1 MAGWLR
7 TIAIRQVVAGMSEP
21 DPPNPERKPI
31 PMRANKK
38 SDERIRDDRT
48 GKSVRVRQTG
58 LFAAEGVIRGRP
70 VRAAVLLLLV
80 VVFLP
85 VVVTQ
90 VVGVVTS
97 SEERQFEAVSLLETT
112 YTEVRFRNSA
122 QDLDLAGMLF
132 IPSGDGPFPAAVVIH
147 GSGTSSR
154 ANRWPL
160 TLTQHLQEQGI
171 VVLLPDKRG
180 SEQSEG
186 DWRTS
191 SFEDLATDT
200 LAAVSY
206 LTEQSQ
212 VPVTSVGVV
221 GMSQGGRIAPLVA
234 NRSADVGWVVN
245 VVGGSVTMHE
255 ALVYEEIHNLRE
267 AGVLPGVS
275 NVLAHGTSFL
285 VRSVADPDFWNAIGN
300 FDPLPYWNTMAV
312 PSLVVYGEDDT
323 NVPAVESAR
332 RLSALENPN
341 ITVIVFP
348 GSGHAIEDPEGQGDR
363 LFREDALDEIVNFI
377 HRNTLT

>member
-1 MAGWLR
+1 M
-7 TIAIRQVVAGMSEP
+7 VAV
-21 DPPNPERKPI
+21 
-31 PMRANKK
+31 ATNKK
-38 SDERIRDDRT
+38 SDERMRDDRT
-48 GKSVRVRQTG
+48 CTDHGAATISAWKR
-58 LFAAEGVIRGRP
+58 LFGAEGLIRHRP

-85 VVVTQ
+85 VMVTQ
-90 VVGVVTS
+90 LVSVGASLVG
-97 SEERQFEAVSLLETT
+97 SEGRHFEMVHLGETN
-112 YTEVRFRNSA
+112 YTEVQFRNTA

-132 IPSGDGPFPAAVVIH
+132 VPPGDGPFPAAVVIH

-160 TLTQHLQEQGI
+160 TLIQYLQEQGI

-206 LTEQSQ
+206 LTEQSHI
-212 VPVTSVGVV
+212 PVTSVGVV
-221 GMSQGGRIAPLVA
+221 GMSQGGHIAPLVA
-234 NRSADVGWVVN
+234 SRSADVGWVVN

-255 ALVYEEIHNLRE
+255 VLVYEEIHNLRE
-267 AGVLPGVS
+267 VGVLPGVS
-275 NVLAHGTSFL
+275 NVLAYGTSFL
-285 VRSVADPDFWNAIGN
+285 VRSVADRDFWNAIGN
-300 FDPLPYWNTMAV
+300 FDPLPYWNTVAV

-323 NVPAVESAR
+323 NVPTEESAR
-332 RLSALENPN
+332 RLRALGNPN
-341 ITVIVFP
+341 ITVMVYS

-363 LFREDALDEIVNFI
+363 LFRKDALDDIANFI
-377 HRNTLT
+377 QRNTPT